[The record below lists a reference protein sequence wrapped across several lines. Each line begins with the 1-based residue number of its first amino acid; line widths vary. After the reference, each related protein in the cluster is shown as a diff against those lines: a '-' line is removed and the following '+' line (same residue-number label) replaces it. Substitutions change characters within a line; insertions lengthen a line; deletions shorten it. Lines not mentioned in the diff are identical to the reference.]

1 MKIETLSR
9 RDPPMKRTAARGFAI
24 LSLAL
29 PAMTALAGG
38 GPADA
43 PITRIM
49 HQHVRPGE
57 PGCTV
62 GVVQDGVLTHALAF
76 GIADLERGRAL
87 DTRTVFNLASVSK
100 QFTTFAILLLEQD
113 GKLGLD
119 DPIAKYV
126 PEIAASAPGVTL
138 RHLFHHT
145 GGLRDYIEMLYM
157 KGRGDADGTTIHE
170 TVQLLGRQTR
180 PNAAPGVEFDYSNTG
195 YFLLG
200 VVVAR
205 VSGKSLAEFS
215 RGRIFEPLGMK
226 NTSIVDS
233 YPAPIPAL
241 ARGYAKTEGG
251 FRIDETGWEQVG
263 DGQVHSDLHDLAL
276 WDGNFYSGKVG
287 GRELVARMYE
297 VGLLDDGETT
307 GYAAGLNVFESR
319 GFTWVTHG
327 GSWVGYRSS
336 IVRVPSEHLSA
347 IVLCNR
353 AEADAGAHARAVA
366 EHFLGARL
374 GPAEPE
380 EKETEPEPVAAQWD
394 PGDQS
399 RFAGAYYS
407 IEADARCVI
416 DQRGARLVLEACA
429 RGAVLAPGKP
439 GELVT
444 ESGWVRLRFPDGG
457 KDAQGFIYESP
468 ALRGLPFK
476 RIEEKSE

>member
-1 MKIETLSR
+1 
-9 RDPPMKRTAARGFAI
+9 
-24 LSLAL
+24 L

-38 GPADA
+38 RPGDA
-43 PITRIM
+43 AITRIM
-49 HQHVRPGE
+49 QEHVRPGD

-62 GVVQDGVLTHALAF
+62 GVVEDGALTHALAF
-76 GIADLERGRAL
+76 GLADLERGRAL
-87 DTRTVFNLASVSK
+87 GTRSVFNLASVSK
-100 QFTTFAILLLEQD
+100 QFTTFAILLLEQE

-119 DPIAKYV
+119 DPIAKHV
-126 PEIAASAPGVTL
+126 PEVAASASGVTL

-145 GGLRDYIEMLYM
+145 GGLRDYIEVLYM

-180 PNAAPGVEFDYSNTG
+180 PNEAPGVEFDYSNTG

-205 VSGKSLAEFS
+205 VSDKSLADFS
-215 RGRIFEPLGMK
+215 RERIFDPLGMK
-226 NTSIVDS
+226 NTSIVDR
-233 YPAPIPAL
+233 YPAAIPQL
-241 ARGYAKTEGG
+241 ARGYAKTETG

-276 WDGNFYSGKVG
+276 WDENFYTGKAG

-297 VGLLDDGETT
+297 VGRLNDGEST

-336 IVRVPSEHLSA
+336 IVRVPSERLSA

-353 AEADAGAHARAVA
+353 AEADAGAYASEIV
-366 EHFLGARL
+366 EHFLGDRL
-374 GPAEPE
+374 GPAGPE
-380 EKETEPEPVAAQWD
+380 EEQKEQNPVVAQWD
-394 PGDQS
+394 PGDPS
-399 RFAGAYYS
+399 RYAGAYYS
-407 IEADARCVI
+407 DEADARCVI
-416 DQRGARLVLEACA
+416 DQRGTRLVLESCA
-429 RGAVLAPGKP
+429 RGAALSPGGR
-439 GELVT
+439 GEFVT
-444 ESGWVRLRFPDGG
+444 EGGWARLRFPDGG
-457 KDAQGFIYESP
+457 KDAGSFIYESP